1 MTKTLRDQLI
11 GAWKLVS
18 HVEKPVDGSEPV
30 YPMGEKLEGI
40 IIYAPDGY
48 MSVHIMRP
56 GRPKFASGDWLSGT
70 DKEIKEAAR
79 GYFAYSGPFHIDEE
93 KKTLTHS
100 MFVSLDPNWLGQ
112 TQTRVVKIEG
122 DMLHLST
129 EKPLESEGK
138 ETMYYLTWKRAE
150 RQSSISDVTG
160 RTQRPRC
167 YTQRYTSAFATAE
180 ISA

>member
-1 MTKTLRDQLI
+1 
-11 GAWKLVS
+11 
-18 HVEKPVDGSEPV
+18 
-30 YPMGEKLEGI
+30 MGEKLEGI

-56 GRPKFASGDWLSGT
+56 GRSKFASGDWDSGT

-167 YTQRYTSAFATAE
+167 YT
-180 ISA
+180 

>member
-18 HVEKPVDGSEPV
+18 HVEKPVVGSEPV

-40 IIYAPDGY
+40 IMSAREGY
-48 MSVHIMRP
+48 MSVQLVRP
-56 GRPKFASGDWLSGT
+56 DHAKFASGDWSGGT
-70 DKEIKEAAR
+70 DEEIKEAAR

-93 KKTLTHS
+93 KKILTHS

-129 EKPLESEGK
+129 ASPIKSGGK
-138 ETMYYLTWKRAE
+138 ETNSFLTWKRAE
-150 RQSSISDVTG
+150 
-160 RTQRPRC
+160 PNP
-167 YTQRYTSAFATAE
+167 
-180 ISA
+180 

>member
-1 MTKTLRDQLI
+1 MTKTLREQLV
-11 GAWKLVS
+11 GTWKLVS
-18 HVEKPVDGSEPV
+18 YVERPVDGSEPT

-48 MSVHIMRP
+48 MSVQLMRP
-56 GRPKFASGDWLSGT
+56 DRAKFASGDWFGGT

-112 TQTRVVKIEG
+112 TQTRVVKLEG

-129 EKPLESEGK
+129 EKSVGVRGQGDDVLSYLE
-138 ETMYYLTWKRAE
+138 
-150 RQSSISDVTG
+150 
-160 RTQRPRC
+160 
-167 YTQRYTSAFATAE
+167 TS
-180 ISA
+180 